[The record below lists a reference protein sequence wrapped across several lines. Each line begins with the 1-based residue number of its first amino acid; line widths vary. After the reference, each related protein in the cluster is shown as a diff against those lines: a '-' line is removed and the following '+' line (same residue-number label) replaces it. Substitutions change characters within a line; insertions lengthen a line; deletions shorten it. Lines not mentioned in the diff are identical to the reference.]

1 MDAQLKLTFQSH
13 IVKAFILC
21 LAGVALFLAER
32 AWLGEETAI
41 QQMPCI
47 VGIATLF
54 FALGLPASAVY
65 VRIMRN
71 GGKQAMGFYILQKGI
86 RLMLAVAILVFYAFA
101 CHDNLLAFAL
111 NLFALYIVEM
121 VASVIY
127 TTKMERITKSN
138 Q

>member
-1 MDAQLKLTFQSH
+1 MDAQLKLTLQSH
-13 IVKAFILC
+13 IVKAFSLC

-32 AWLGEETAI
+32 SWLGMDVAI

-47 VGIATLF
+47 IGIATLF
-54 FALGLPASAVY
+54 FALGLPTSAVY
-65 VRIMRN
+65 LRIMRN
-71 GGKQAMGFYILQKGI
+71 GGKQVMGFYILQKGI
-86 RLMLAVAILVFYAFA
+86 RLMLAVAILVFYALA
-101 CHDNLLAFAL
+101 GHDNLLAFAL